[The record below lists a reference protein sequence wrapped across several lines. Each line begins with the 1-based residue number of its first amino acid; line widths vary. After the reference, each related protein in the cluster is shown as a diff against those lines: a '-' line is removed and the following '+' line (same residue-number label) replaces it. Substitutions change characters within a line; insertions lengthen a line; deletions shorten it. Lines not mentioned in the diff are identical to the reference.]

1 MVERPTARRR
11 LPPSSSLL
19 PSSSEYTAS
28 NAAASRRS
36 LTSRSALNR
45 TTQQASKSLSL
56 SSTSNTHAR
65 LLSTVADCIVLGSQ
79 LPDPI
84 LPYDINSLFRLEPV
98 GAGTHLAASYC
109 IGTDEGNTPD
119 IFVPSLRLLSS
130 WVQDEDLI
138 PQQMRLLSALSRID
152 NNLPF
157 PPHDTSIVWLQH
169 LTVSHRRV
177 LIPLFLSASKWFI
190 IDVEAPDHV
199 TLHHS
204 KLSQDMIHKAEELTR
219 ALLSVLKRLTTT
231 AFYHAVFGPLELK
244 EQPSPAE
251 ELGVLGCVV
260 LVTVLRLR
268 KPLFIF
274 DSLSPD
280 ATLLACAA
288 SMLYNL
294 QLANSLPST
303 AGPMTLPD
311 FICQFSRKRRAV
323 EAISL
328 LTEDDDDLDQP
339 PQKRHGHIQTMGHN
353 GDEEATN
360 DDDDDDSEYEHNA
373 IEDEDNAI
381 EDEDNAIED
390 EYLDDDNTESEDDN
404 TEVNGKDVLSKAN
417 YTSAPRLQF
426 PPLPIE
432 MTGEVPCQYG
442 CPRVSRTVIA
452 ALTHR
457 VSCPA
462 KESAFPAQ
470 CPWRRIA
477 GCKLRFERQQS
488 LSNHMGK
495 HVRDTRGTFICRGKC
510 GNHYADVYSLVSH
523 EQKCVLVASK
533 PRIKRR
539 KNQPLEFRILLDAV
553 QKPSVIYVARS
564 SGQRAPGS
572 WSSDRDTRLEGL
584 PIWIIPYRE
593 DFQRIFADNRP
604 AVLHAYAALKTR
616 HLPSCADRKA
626 MTSKSTSGKEIQH
639 MTKAHRMTA
648 AITKDVQ
655 DCPDRPT
662 IVSLGTD
669 AWASDLA
676 NIQAYLSR
684 VQTPFTLVICHT
696 SNYVGQ
702 ENRLSAQD
710 LTAGTSGVWWGS
722 YTSTELLAG
731 LINFDGARPAVQELI
746 TTWGAIQEHK
756 NLLSKSF
763 LLQRN
768 RDSLGHFVK

>member
-11 LPPSSSLL
+11 LPPSRSLL
-19 PSSSEYTAS
+19 PSSSEHAAS
-28 NAAASRRS
+28 NATASRRY

-45 TTQQASKSLSL
+45 TTQQASEPLSL

-84 LPYDINSLFRLEPV
+84 LPYDINSFFWLEPV

-109 IGTDEGNTPD
+109 VGTDEGNTPD
-119 IFVPSLRLLSS
+119 IFVPSRRFTSL
-130 WVQDEDLI
+130 WVQDENLM
-138 PQQMRLLSALSRID
+138 PQQMRLLSALSQIN

-177 LIPLFLSASKWFI
+177 LIPLFLSASKWLI

-231 AFYHAVFGPLELK
+231 AFYHAVFGLLELK

-260 LVTVLRLR
+260 LVTVLRLG

-288 SMLYNL
+288 SLLHNL

-311 FICQFSRKRRAV
+311 FICQFSRKFRAV

-328 LTEDDDDLDQP
+328 LTEDDDDLNQP
-339 PQKRHGHIQTMGHN
+339 PQKHHGHIQTMGHN

-360 DDDDDDSEYEHNA
+360 DDDDDDDDSEYKN
-373 IEDEDNAI
+373 
-381 EDEDNAIED
+381 NAIED
-390 EYLDDDNTESEDDN
+390 EYLDDNNTESEDDN
-404 TEVNGKDVLSKAN
+404 AEVNGKDVPSKPN

-426 PPLPIE
+426 PPLPLE

-452 ALTHR
+452 ALTHQ
-457 VSCPA
+457 VSCLA
-462 KESAFPAQ
+462 KKLAFPAK
-470 CPWRRIA
+470 CPWRRKA
-477 GCKLRFERQQS
+477 GYKLRFETQQS

-495 HVRDTRGTFICRGKC
+495 HVRDTRGTFVCRGKC
-510 GNHYADVYSLVSH
+510 GNYYADVYSLVSH
-523 EQKCVLVASK
+523 EQKCQLIESK
-533 PRIKRR
+533 PGIKRR
-539 KNQPLEFRILLDAV
+539 KHQPLEFRILLDTV
-553 QKPSVIYVARS
+553 EKPSVIYVARS
-564 SGQRAPGS
+564 SAQRPPDS
-572 WSSDRDTRLEGL
+572 WSSGLETRLEGL
-584 PIWIIPYRE
+584 P
-593 DFQRIFADNRP
+593 
-604 AVLHAYAALKTR
+604 
-616 HLPSCADRKA
+616 
-626 MTSKSTSGKEIQH
+626 
-639 MTKAHRMTA
+639 
-648 AITKDVQ
+648 
-655 DCPDRPT
+655 
-662 IVSLGTD
+662 
-669 AWASDLA
+669 
-676 NIQAYLSR
+676 
-684 VQTPFTLVICHT
+684 
-696 SNYVGQ
+696 
-702 ENRLSAQD
+702 
-710 LTAGTSGVWWGS
+710 
-722 YTSTELLAG
+722 
-731 LINFDGARPAVQELI
+731 
-746 TTWGAIQEHK
+746 TWGKHPC
-756 NLLSKSF
+756 
-763 LLQRN
+763 
-768 RDSLGHFVK
+768 VK